1 MGRYQTNKNNMTNE
15 EHIEEILMEASALNL
30 RKDTLELSTKLRET
44 NPKLDRVASIELAF
58 RELTK

>member
-1 MGRYQTNKNNMTNE
+1 MTNE

-30 RKDTLELSTKLRET
+30 RKEILKLSTQLRET

>member
-1 MGRYQTNKNNMTNE
+1 MTNE
-15 EHIEEILMEASALNL
+15 EHIEEILLEASAINL
-30 RKDTLELSTKLRET
+30 RNSTLELSTKLRET

>member
-1 MGRYQTNKNNMTNE
+1 MTNE
-15 EHIEEILMEASALNL
+15 EQIEEILIEAASLNL

-44 NPKLDRVASIELAF
+44 NPHLDRVASIELAL

>member
-1 MGRYQTNKNNMTNE
+1 MTNE

-30 RKDTLELSTKLRET
+30 RKSTLELSTKLRET
-44 NPKLDRVASIELAF
+44 NPKLDRVASIDLAF

>member
-1 MGRYQTNKNNMTNE
+1 MTNE

-30 RKDTLELSTKLRET
+30 RKETLALSTQLRET

>member
-1 MGRYQTNKNNMTNE
+1 MTNE
-15 EHIEEILMEASALNL
+15 EHIEEILMEASAFNL
-30 RKDTLELSTKLRET
+30 RKDTLELSAQLRET